1 MKKMITIGLMAF
13 AMTTNALTP
22 TPAPEQSEAVL
33 FTNATIHVGNGEVLE
48 NAHLAIENGTI
59 TRMGHFKHSSTG
71 KTIDL
76 SGRHIYPGLILTNSN
91 IGLTEVDSFKATRD
105 FSEAGTL
112 NPNVRSLIAYNT
124 DSERIPA
131 LRFNGVLLAQ
141 TTPSG
146 GLVSG
151 TSSVVQLD
159 AWNWE
164 DAAIKVDD
172 GLHINWPAAWRKQFD
187 WSSFSMQLKE
197 DKKFTEKTN
206 QIKALFEDAKH
217 HKGQD
222 NLKLAA
228 VKPVFEGDKT
238 VYVHTNSPKAIIES
252 LTYLQSIEVK
262 KVVLVS
268 GQAALQVADFIQ
280 SSGVP
285 VIVQSVHSL
294 PHSQDGS
301 IDAAYA
307 LPAQLAKA
315 GIEVSLSYPGSMSS
329 RNLPFIAGTTV
340 AYGNDKETALQMI
353 TLNPAKALGID
364 DRYGSLET
372 GKSATLFIT
381 EGDALDMRG
390 NILVDAYID
399 GRKID
404 LNGQQQQLNQ
414 RFKDKYAE

>member
-1 MKKMITIGLMAF
+1 MKKLITATLMATAF
-13 AMTTNALTP
+13 TIQALTP
-22 TPAPEQSEAVL
+22 EPAPEQSEAVV
-33 FTNATIHVGNGEVLE
+33 FTNATIHIGNGEVLE
-48 NAHLAIENGTI
+48 NAQLAFENGTI
-59 TRMGHFKHSSTG
+59 SRIGHFKLANSG
-71 KTIDL
+71 QEIDL
-76 SGRHIYPGLILTNSN
+76 EGKHIYPGLILTNSN

-105 FSEAGTL
+105 FSETGQS

-164 DAAIKVDD
+164 DAAIKADD

-187 WSSFSMQLKE
+187 WSTFSMQLKE
-197 DKKFTEKTN
+197 DKKYIEKTN
-206 QIKALFEDAKH
+206 LIKALFNDAKH
-217 HKGQD
+217 SSGKG

-228 VKPVFEGDKT
+228 VKPVFNGEKT
-238 VYVHTNSPKAIIES
+238 VFVHTNSPKAIIES
-252 LTYLQSIEVK
+252 ITYLQGAGVE
-262 KVVLVS
+262 KVVLIT
-268 GQAALQVADFIQ
+268 GQAALKVTDFIKD
-280 SSGVP
+280 SGVP
-285 VIVQSVHSL
+285 VIVESVHSL

-364 DRYGSLET
+364 AQYGSLET

-414 RFKDKYAE
+414 RFKEKYAQ